1 MKVSTSRAALFTE
14 LQTVTRAAST
24 RSAVQALSGVQLTA
38 KGGAIEL
45 RATDMEIGL
54 RVPLEGEVV
63 RDGAVVLPARLL
75 VDVVRAL
82 SGDSISLEL
91 RASEQDVE
99 IVAGSATFHI
109 RTLRLEDFPP
119 FPEPEG
125 DGKVEVPGPAFV
137 ETVLKVA
144 RSASRDETRPV
155 LTGILVSASES
166 DLRMVATDSYRL
178 SVKETK
184 LESPLQGS
192 FEANVPARALQELTR
207 IVQTTEAESLSV
219 SVRTNQVIFEA
230 GGVVLSSR
238 LIDGQFPNY
247 RQLLPDAYEHE
258 LPLAGTEI
266 TEVVRRI
273 SLLAQKNAPLRLA
286 FAEGELTVSA
296 RTPDVGEAQESLPV
310 PFQGEPLEIGFN
322 PEFLRDGL
330 EAVESGD
337 VLLKLI
343 SPLRPG
349 LIEAADGSG
358 FQYLLMPIRLNDRRR
373 RRAIRAG
380 RMPAGCTARSAV
392 AAQLPLLRGGGGA
405 AGPGADRGHG
415 PERRRQDEPARGDL
429 LRLHR
434 ALVPDGERARG
445 GALRRR
451 RHAAG
456 ARRRARRR
464 DAPHH
469 RRLRAGRGEAPAGR
483 RRHGRP
489 ADRRGR
495 APAGLGLPP
504 RPPGAGARRAG
515 AAARA
520 PRPGDRR
527 AVARPRGHAPR
538 ATPPRSASATRCW
551 RRSAPAAPAAARCR
565 RGTSSSPATA
575 SPWPPTGPP
584 RSRALAEPFAT
595 HAEALG
601 LEGGAELTYRPRSR
615 AETAEALAAE
625 LAERTDSDLERGFTG
640 HGPHRDELVLKRAG
654 RELRTYGSR
663 GQQRLGLL
671 ALLLAERGVL
681 AAERGAAPLMLLDD
695 VTSELDSLRR
705 ERLVEAL
712 REGGGQSVIATTD
725 LGHVPGGDDEDV
737 VHLTVAEGTVAEA
750 GADGPAEAVDRI
762 AA

>member
-1 MKVSTSRAALFTE
+1 MKVSTSRTALFTE

-82 SGDSISLEL
+82 PGDSVSLEL

-125 DGKVEVPGPAFV
+125 DGRVEVPGQAFV

-184 LESPLQGS
+184 LEAPLAGA

-207 IVQTTEAESLSV
+207 IVQATEAENLNV

-258 LPLAGTEI
+258 LGLAGTEI

-337 VLLKLI
+337 VVLKLI

-358 FQYLLMPIRLNDRRR
+358 FQYLLMPIRLN
-373 RRAIRAG
+373 
-380 RMPAGCTARSAV
+380 V
-392 AAQLPLLRGGGGA
+392 
-405 AGPGADRGHG
+405 
-415 PERRRQDEPARGDL
+415 
-429 LRLHR
+429 
-434 ALVPDGERARG
+434 
-445 GALRRR
+445 
-451 RHAAG
+451 
-456 ARRRARRR
+456 
-464 DAPHH
+464 
-469 RRLRAGRGEAPAGR
+469 
-483 RRHGRP
+483 
-489 ADRRGR
+489 
-495 APAGLGLPP
+495 
-504 RPPGAGARRAG
+504 
-515 AAARA
+515 
-520 PRPGDRR
+520 
-527 AVARPRGHAPR
+527 
-538 ATPPRSASATRCW
+538 
-551 RRSAPAAPAAARCR
+551 
-565 RGTSSSPATA
+565 
-575 SPWPPTGPP
+575 
-584 RSRALAEPFAT
+584 
-595 HAEALG
+595 
-601 LEGGAELTYRPRSR
+601 
-615 AETAEALAAE
+615 
-625 LAERTDSDLERGFTG
+625 
-640 HGPHRDELVLKRAG
+640 
-654 RELRTYGSR
+654 
-663 GQQRLGLL
+663 
-671 ALLLAERGVL
+671 
-681 AAERGAAPLMLLDD
+681 
-695 VTSELDSLRR
+695 
-705 ERLVEAL
+705 
-712 REGGGQSVIATTD
+712 
-725 LGHVPGGDDEDV
+725 
-737 VHLTVAEGTVAEA
+737 
-750 GADGPAEAVDRI
+750 
-762 AA
+762 

>member
-1 MKVSTSRAALFTE
+1 MKVSTSRTALFTE

-24 RSAVQALSGVQLTA
+24 RSAVQALSGVQLQA
-38 KGGAIEL
+38 KDGAIEL

-82 SGDSISLEL
+82 PGDSVSLEL

-99 IVAGSATFHI
+99 IVAGHATFHI

-119 FPEPEG
+119 FPEPES

-184 LESPLQGS
+184 LEAPLGGS

-207 IVQTTEAESLSV
+207 IAQTTEAESLSV

-258 LPLAGTEI
+258 LSLSGTEI

-296 RTPDVGEAQESLPV
+296 RTPDVGEAQEALPV

-358 FQYLLMPIRLNDRRR
+358 FQYLLMPIRLN
-373 RRAIRAG
+373 
-380 RMPAGCTARSAV
+380 V
-392 AAQLPLLRGGGGA
+392 
-405 AGPGADRGHG
+405 
-415 PERRRQDEPARGDL
+415 
-429 LRLHR
+429 
-434 ALVPDGERARG
+434 
-445 GALRRR
+445 
-451 RHAAG
+451 
-456 ARRRARRR
+456 
-464 DAPHH
+464 
-469 RRLRAGRGEAPAGR
+469 
-483 RRHGRP
+483 
-489 ADRRGR
+489 
-495 APAGLGLPP
+495 
-504 RPPGAGARRAG
+504 
-515 AAARA
+515 
-520 PRPGDRR
+520 
-527 AVARPRGHAPR
+527 
-538 ATPPRSASATRCW
+538 
-551 RRSAPAAPAAARCR
+551 
-565 RGTSSSPATA
+565 
-575 SPWPPTGPP
+575 
-584 RSRALAEPFAT
+584 
-595 HAEALG
+595 
-601 LEGGAELTYRPRSR
+601 
-615 AETAEALAAE
+615 
-625 LAERTDSDLERGFTG
+625 
-640 HGPHRDELVLKRAG
+640 
-654 RELRTYGSR
+654 
-663 GQQRLGLL
+663 
-671 ALLLAERGVL
+671 
-681 AAERGAAPLMLLDD
+681 
-695 VTSELDSLRR
+695 
-705 ERLVEAL
+705 
-712 REGGGQSVIATTD
+712 
-725 LGHVPGGDDEDV
+725 
-737 VHLTVAEGTVAEA
+737 
-750 GADGPAEAVDRI
+750 
-762 AA
+762 

>member
-24 RSAVQALSGVQLTA
+24 RSAVQALSGVQLAA

-63 RDGAVVLPARLL
+63 REGAVVLPARLL

-119 FPEPEG
+119 FPEPET

-258 LPLAGTEI
+258 LPLGGTEI

-358 FQYLLMPIRLNDRRR
+358 FQYLLMPIRLN
-373 RRAIRAG
+373 
-380 RMPAGCTARSAV
+380 V
-392 AAQLPLLRGGGGA
+392 
-405 AGPGADRGHG
+405 
-415 PERRRQDEPARGDL
+415 
-429 LRLHR
+429 
-434 ALVPDGERARG
+434 
-445 GALRRR
+445 
-451 RHAAG
+451 
-456 ARRRARRR
+456 
-464 DAPHH
+464 
-469 RRLRAGRGEAPAGR
+469 
-483 RRHGRP
+483 
-489 ADRRGR
+489 
-495 APAGLGLPP
+495 
-504 RPPGAGARRAG
+504 
-515 AAARA
+515 
-520 PRPGDRR
+520 
-527 AVARPRGHAPR
+527 
-538 ATPPRSASATRCW
+538 
-551 RRSAPAAPAAARCR
+551 
-565 RGTSSSPATA
+565 
-575 SPWPPTGPP
+575 
-584 RSRALAEPFAT
+584 
-595 HAEALG
+595 
-601 LEGGAELTYRPRSR
+601 
-615 AETAEALAAE
+615 
-625 LAERTDSDLERGFTG
+625 
-640 HGPHRDELVLKRAG
+640 
-654 RELRTYGSR
+654 
-663 GQQRLGLL
+663 
-671 ALLLAERGVL
+671 
-681 AAERGAAPLMLLDD
+681 
-695 VTSELDSLRR
+695 
-705 ERLVEAL
+705 
-712 REGGGQSVIATTD
+712 
-725 LGHVPGGDDEDV
+725 
-737 VHLTVAEGTVAEA
+737 
-750 GADGPAEAVDRI
+750 
-762 AA
+762 